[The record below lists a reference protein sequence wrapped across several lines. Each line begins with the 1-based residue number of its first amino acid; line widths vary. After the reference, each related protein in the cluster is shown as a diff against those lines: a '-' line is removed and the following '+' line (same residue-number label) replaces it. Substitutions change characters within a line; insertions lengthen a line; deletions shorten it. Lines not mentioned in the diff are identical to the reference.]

1 MTLLDNI
8 TDSMD
13 MSLSRLCELVMD
25 RNAWLAVVHGVT
37 KSWTELSDWTEL
49 NWTLRKRKLSSS
61 RIHCCYVILST
72 EFELSCWLG
81 NHQFRKKC
89 VMWLRLRNV
98 KEKKS
103 LYFTPPWEFQS
114 PISTSRVPDPFLLQ
128 GAPDFL
134 LTCLGID
141 SLSGKV
147 MSFCK
152 SLTSDRGVW
161 CSLVF

>member
-25 RNAWLAVVHGVT
+25 RKAWLAVVHGVT
-37 KSWTELSDWTEL
+37 KSRTELSDWTEL

-89 VMWLRLRNV
+89 VIWLRLRNV
-98 KEKKS
+98 KEKKKFVLYSS
-103 LYFTPPWEFQS
+103 LRIPVPYPHFQS
-114 PISTSRVPDPFLLQ
+114 ARPLSPPRGPGLLINLPRNWLSQWQTYVFL
-128 GAPDFL
+128 
-134 LTCLGID
+134 
-141 SLSGKV
+141 
-147 MSFCK
+147 
-152 SLTSDRGVW
+152 
-161 CSLVF
+161 